1 VDVAIDASAGRAWV
15 LVGGAKK
22 DAAPGE
28 PVAVARYL
36 HAFDLAGQY
45 VASYLPQ
52 GGGSGMLTRGGGVAV
67 GPAGRV
73 YVSDAYQ
80 GAVQV
85 LGGDGASIGVIG
97 EVGAGAGQLLNPM
110 GLAVMANGDVA
121 VANASA
127 GRIDR
132 FGTGAGLPVCAG
144 DSDCDGL
151 PDDWE
156 LANGLDPHWAGDALV
171 DLDADGLSNA
181 EEYAAG
187 TNPRSRDSDGDGFGD
202 QEEIVGGSDPTA
214 PNDHRPVVSATGPAE
229 VAPGIVRLSAVA
241 AGQGDCGIRWRQA
254 GGPAV
259 TLRGADT
266 GAPSFV
272 ARAPGAYDFDAVASC
287 GGTDFD
293 AVASCGGNDFDAVA
307 SCGGKSSAPCRVRV
321 MVRNVPPLADVAP
334 VIVATPGSAIR
345 LDALAS
351 SDANADALSFAWD
364 QTLGAPVM
372 GGATGGTVTTR
383 PRGQGLYAFQ
393 VTVSDPGGESSI
405 AEVPVLVAAGPAPTA
420 IAAAIPAE
428 AEQGSTVVLDASASL
443 AQPGSDYAWEQ
454 VSGPPAELSGA
465 DQPVAWFVPSTA
477 GRYAFEVSVQQGGL
491 RSPPGRVEVFVAE
504 TGRALPAVTA
514 TAPSIVAVNTAVTL
528 EAVSSGGAEYAWRQV
543 SGPAAGLSDEDRA
556 SATVVAFTPGFYV
569 FEVAVRDGAAVSRP
583 ARVAFEA
590 RAGDVAI
597 PRARIAARA
606 GDAWVGELVFLDGRG
621 STGATRYRWT
631 QVAGPWVALGA
642 QAAVTSFRPLAE
654 GVYAFELQVDDG
666 TVRSAPARIEVNV
679 VAGGVR

>member
-36 HAFDLAGQY
+36 HAFDLAGEH
-45 VASYLPQ
+45 VDSYLPQ
-52 GGGSGMLTRGGGVAV
+52 GGGRGMLTRGGGVAV

-85 LGGDGASIGVIG
+85 LGGDGASLGVIG
-97 EVGAGAGQLLNPM
+97 EVGAGTGQLLNPM

-151 PDDWE
+151 SDAWE
-156 LANGLDPHWAGDALV
+156 IANGLDPHWAGDALV
-171 DLDADGLSNA
+171 DLDGDGLSNA

-187 TNPRSRDSDGDGFGD
+187 TNPRIGDSDGDGLP
-202 QEEIVGGSDPTA
+202 DPEDDHPTV
-214 PNDHRPVVSATGPAE
+214 NDRVPVVAATGPGE
-229 VAPGIVRLSAVA
+229 VPPGIVRLSAVA
-241 AGQGDCGIRWRQA
+241 AGQGECGIRWTQA
-254 GGPAV
+254 GGPAA

-272 ARAPGAYDFDAVASC
+272 ARAAGAYEFDAVATC
-287 GGTDFD
+287 GG
-293 AVASCGGNDFDAVA
+293 VAS
-307 SCGGKSSAPCRVRV
+307 APDHVRV
-321 MVRNVPPLADVAP
+321 VVRNVPPLADVAP
-334 VIVATPGSAIR
+334 VIVASPGSAIR

-351 SDANADALSFAWD
+351 SDANEDALSFAWD

-393 VTVSDPGGESSI
+393 VTVSDPGGKSSI

-420 IAAAIPAE
+420 IAAALPAE
-428 AEQGSTVVLDASASL
+428 VEQGATVVLDASASL

-454 VSGPPAELSGA
+454 VSGPAAELSGA
-465 DQPVAWFVPSTA
+465 DQSVAWFVPSTA

-606 GDAWVGELVFLDGRG
+606 GDAWVGELVFLDGRA
-621 STGATRYRWT
+621 SAGATRFRWT

-642 QAAVTSFRPLAE
+642 QAAVTSFRPLSE
-654 GVYAFELQVDDG
+654 GLYAFELQVDDG